1 MAEKMGESMDAR
13 MKVALVMVALLGLPG
28 VITIARAQPAP
39 EQKKL
44 DYFVGKWRS
53 DIDVKASANSPASK
67 ASGMEDCEWFANAHV
82 VCRGE
87 STGPAG
93 LYKSMRVISYVPTLK
108 QYASY
113 TVDSIGYAVLSLG
126 QVQGTTW
133 TFTADY
139 GSVKTRYTMRT
150 AKDSYSAV
158 SEYAGADG
166 KWTTVSAMN
175 STRAK

>member
-1 MAEKMGESMDAR
+1 MTEKKGGGMDAR
-13 MKVALVMVALLGLPG
+13 TKVALVLVSLLGLSG
-28 VITIARAQPAP
+28 VVAVARAQPGP
-39 EQKKL
+39 DQKKL

-53 DIDVKASANSPASK
+53 EVDVKASASAPAAK
-67 ASGMEDCEWFANAHV
+67 ASATDDCEWFANMHV

-93 LYKSMRVISYVPTLK
+93 LYRSMRVISYVPALK

-113 TVDSIGYAVLSLG
+113 TVDSIGYAVLLLG

-139 GSVKTRYTMRT
+139 GGVKTRYTMKT

-166 KWTTVSAMN
+166 KWTTMSAVN